1 MFDSS
6 CVALPHMMSRDAVE
20 LLMTRTNGRWWV
32 RGVAVA
38 TLAICA
44 AACASTGQAPDRGT
58 VDAAIRSRG
67 LSGIRVEGTAPL
79 PPDVAV
85 DDGLTSQEAVAI
97 ALWNSPSFQ
106 ATLADLG
113 IARADLAEAGL
124 LRNPVFSL
132 LFPWG
137 PKQLEWT
144 LQFPFDALWQ
154 RPRRVAAAQL
164 NAQAVGERLVW
175 DALML
180 VAQTRTAHA
189 EALIADRR
197 LQLTIEITELV
208 QRLTGITEARLKAGD
223 ISELEARSARND
235 AARVQVV
242 RRAVEHDRDLARLTL
257 AGTIGLDRGE
267 QLRPVSSEGVDPA
280 ACGTEAARLE
290 DALASRPDVRAA
302 EIGIEAAAQR
312 ARWERSRVVTLLGI
326 LDANGKGDE
335 GFELGPGVGLDVPLF
350 SRNQGGIG
358 RADAEIERASRQYA
372 AVRAQV
378 VTDVRSATVRVQQAE
393 QAISAWRSEIVPSL
407 EVEQRQAEGAYQA
420 GEIPLFMLLDVSRRL
435 VDGRVRLLDAEAD
448 LQRATI
454 GLERS
459 IGRSCTPR

>member
-1 MFDSS
+1 MVVTTLRYGGRLALTA
-6 CVALPHMMSRDAVE
+6 VALSS
-20 LLMTRTNGRWWV
+20 L
-32 RGVAVA
+32 
-38 TLAICA
+38 
-44 AACASTGQAPDRGT
+44 ACATTGQAPDRRT
-58 VDAAIRSRG
+58 LDAAIRARAV
-67 LSGIRVEGTAPL
+67 SGIRVEGTAAM
-79 PPDVAV
+79 PPDASL

-113 IARADLAEAGL
+113 IARADLVEAGL
-124 LRNPVFSL
+124 LRNPIFSL

-144 LQFPFDALWQ
+144 LQFPFEALWQ

-175 DALML
+175 DALTL
-180 VAQTRTAHA
+180 VAQARAAHA

-197 LQLTIEITELV
+197 LQLTIEVTDLV
-208 QRLTGITEARLKAGD
+208 QRLTGITEARLRAGD
-223 ISELEARSARND
+223 ISELEARSARSD

-242 RRAVEHDRDLARLTL
+242 RRAVEHDRNLARLTL
-257 AGTIGLDRGE
+257 AATLGLDLVGE
-267 QLRPVSSEGVDPA
+267 QLRPVSSEGVDTA
-280 ACGTEAARLE
+280 TCGTEAARLE

-312 ARWERSRVVTLLGI
+312 ARWERSRVVNLIGI
-326 LDANGKGDE
+326 LDANGQGTQ
-335 GFELGPGVGLDVPLF
+335 GFEMGPGVGFDVPIF

-378 VTDVRSATVRVQQAE
+378 VSDVRSAAVRVQQAE
-393 QAISAWRSEIVPSL
+393 QAISAWREEIVPSL
-407 EVEQRQAEGAYQA
+407 EVEQRQAESAYQA
-420 GEIPLFMLLDVSRRL
+420 GEIPLFLLLEVSRRL

-454 GLERS
+454 ALERS
-459 IGRSCTPR
+459 IGRSCGKR

>member
-1 MFDSS
+1 MMAQPVLSR
-6 CVALPHMMSRDAVE
+6 CLLAVGLAGAL
-20 LLMTRTNGRWWV
+20 
-32 RGVAVA
+32 
-38 TLAICA
+38 TLSG
-44 AACASTGQAPDRGT
+44 ACATTGQVPDRRT
-58 VDAAIRSRG
+58 LDAAIRARAV
-67 LSGIRVEGTAPL
+67 SGIRVEGTAPL
-79 PPDVAV
+79 PPDASI

-106 ATLADLG
+106 AALADLG
-113 IARADLAEAGL
+113 IARADLVEAGL

-144 LQFPFDALWQ
+144 LQFPFEALWQ
-154 RPRRVAAAQL
+154 RPRRVAAARL

-175 DALML
+175 DALTL
-180 VAQTRTAHA
+180 VAQTRAAHA

-197 LQLTIEITELV
+197 LQLTIEVTDLV
-208 QRLTGITEARLKAGD
+208 QRLTGITEARLRAGD
-223 ISELEARSARND
+223 ISELEARSARTD

-242 RRAVEHDRDLARLTL
+242 RRAVEHDRNLARLTL
-257 AGTIGLDRGE
+257 AATLGLDLAAD
-267 QLRPVSSEGVDPA
+267 QLRPVPSERVDPA
-280 ACGTEAARLE
+280 TCGTEAARLE

-312 ARWERSRVVTLLGI
+312 ARWERSRVANLIGI
-326 LDANGKGDE
+326 LDANGEGTQ
-335 GFELGPGVGLDVPLF
+335 GFEGGPGVGFDVPIF

-358 RADAEIERASRQYA
+358 RADAEIERASHQYA

-378 VTDVRSATVRVQQAE
+378 VSDVRSAAVRVQQAE
-393 QAISAWRSEIVPSL
+393 QAISAWREEIVPSL
-407 EVEQRQAEGAYQA
+407 EAEQRQAESAYQA
-420 GEIPLFMLLDVSRRL
+420 GEIPLFMLLEVSRRL

-454 GLERS
+454 ALERS
-459 IGRSCTPR
+459 IGRSCGTR

>member
-1 MFDSS
+1 MAQAEVSR
-6 CVALPHMMSRDAVE
+6 CRLLAVGGLAVAL
-20 LLMTRTNGRWWV
+20 
-32 RGVAVA
+32 
-38 TLAICA
+38 TLSS
-44 AACASTGQAPDRGT
+44 ACATTGQAPDRRT
-58 VDAAIRSRG
+58 LDAAIRARAV
-67 LSGIRVEGTAPL
+67 SGIRVEGTAAM
-79 PPDVAV
+79 PPDASL

-113 IARADLAEAGL
+113 IARADLVEAGL
-124 LRNPVFSL
+124 LRNPIFSL

-144 LQFPFDALWQ
+144 LQFPFEALWQ

-175 DALML
+175 DALTL
-180 VAQTRTAHA
+180 VAQARAAHA

-197 LQLTIEITELV
+197 LQLTIEVTDLV
-208 QRLTGITEARLKAGD
+208 QRLTGITEARLRAGD
-223 ISELEARSARND
+223 ISELEARSARSD

-242 RRAVEHDRDLARLTL
+242 RRAVEHDRNLARLTL
-257 AGTIGLDRGE
+257 AATLGLDLVGE
-267 QLRPVSSEGVDPA
+267 QLRPVSSEGVDTA
-280 ACGTEAARLE
+280 TCGTEAARLE

-312 ARWERSRVVTLLGI
+312 ARWERSRVVNLIGI
-326 LDANGKGDE
+326 LDANGQGTQ
-335 GFELGPGVGLDVPLF
+335 GFEMGPGVGFDVPIF

-378 VTDVRSATVRVQQAE
+378 VSDVRSAAVRVQQAE
-393 QAISAWRSEIVPSL
+393 QAISAWREEIVPSL
-407 EVEQRQAEGAYQA
+407 EVEQRQAESAYQA
-420 GEIPLFMLLDVSRRL
+420 GEIPLFMLLEVSRRL

-454 GLERS
+454 ALERS
-459 IGRSCTPR
+459 IGRSCGKR

>member
-1 MFDSS
+1 
-6 CVALPHMMSRDAVE
+6 
-20 LLMTRTNGRWWV
+20 MTKTICRWWL
-32 RGVAVA
+32 R
-38 TLAICA
+38 A
-44 AACASTGQAPDRGT
+44 AAVTIFTIGTAGCATTGRAPDRST
-58 VDAAIRSRG
+58 VDAALRSRG

-79 PPDVAV
+79 PPDASI

-113 IARADLAEAGL
+113 IARADLVEAGL

-144 LQFPFDALWQ
+144 LQFPFEALWQ

-175 DALML
+175 DALTL
-180 VAQTRTAHA
+180 VAQTRAAHA

-197 LQLTIEITELV
+197 LQLTIEVTDLV
-208 QRLTGITEARLKAGD
+208 QRLTGITEARLRAGD
-223 ISELEARSARND
+223 ISELEARSARTD

-242 RRAVEHDRDLARLTL
+242 RRAVEHDRNLARLTL
-257 AGTIGLDRGE
+257 AATLGLDLVGD
-267 QLRPVSSEGVDPA
+267 QLRPVPSEGVDPA

-326 LDANGKGDE
+326 LDANGQGDE
-335 GFELGPGVGLDVPLF
+335 GFELGPGVGVDVPLF

-358 RADAEIERASRQYA
+358 RADADVERASRQYA

-378 VTDVRSATVRVQQAE
+378 VSDVRSAAVRVQQAE
-393 QAISAWRSEIVPSL
+393 QAISAWRGEIVPSL
-407 EVEQRQAEGAYQA
+407 EVEQRQAESAYQA
-420 GEIPLFMLLDVSRRL
+420 GEIPLFMLLEVSRRL

-454 GLERS
+454 ALERS
-459 IGRSCTPR
+459 IGRSCARR